1 MFACL
6 LFPMFFFDTGL
17 KVARKRRMGR
27 VAEEEMEMKREER
40 AGKVKEEEEEKEVSP
55 GTLPNSLETLK
66 IRLEFV
72 MPGEEASLLLIC

>member
-1 MFACL
+1 M
-6 LFPMFFFDTGL
+6 
-17 KVARKRRMGR
+17 
-27 VAEEEMEMKREER
+27 AEEEMEMKREER
-40 AGKVKEEEEEKEVSP
+40 AGKVKEEEEEKEVAP